1 MVVIADGR
9 FELPEEFLYSSQ
21 HVYLDKSKKIVGLDQ
36 IGYAYLSNPTEF
48 KVLVEENVTM
58 NEPIAA
64 ITTDRGITTLYSP
77 CAGKIKLINQDPL
90 KDMELD
96 TYTKGYVLEF
106 ETITEIDPTLISG
119 EKIEQWANH
128 EVKTLLKNEYS
139 FKIIEIGDSAT
150 GKTAIKVRFTDDYF
164 KQDLKT
170 TLGVDFGAK
179 ELKLEYLADDA
190 LFSGV
195 YRFTAKMNV
204 WDAAGQQ
211 HYDKI
216 RGMYYRDAKGALLCF
231 DINNPVSFTNLDKW
245 VEDLDENVGRKVPV
259 LLVGNKLDLE
269 RRVTFEDAKKY
280 AEKRGFIGYVECS
293 AKTGKGINDA
303 FIKLALEVYKHEEG
317 LN

>member
-9 FELPEEFLYSSQ
+9 FELPEELLYSSQ
-21 HVYLDKSKKIVGLDQ
+21 HVYLDKSKKMVGLDQ
-36 IGYAYLSNPTEF
+36 IGYAYLSNPTEI

-77 CAGKIKLINQDPL
+77 CAGKIKSINQDPL
-90 KDMELD
+90 KNMELD
-96 TYTKGYVLEF
+96 TYTKGFVIEF
-106 ETITEIDPTLISG
+106 ETITEIDSTLISG

-150 GKTAIKVRFTDDYF
+150 GKTAIKVRFTENYF

-170 TLGVDFGAK
+170 TLGVDFGSK
-179 ELKLEYLADDA
+179 ELKLEYLSDDT

-195 YRFTAKMNV
+195 YHFTAKMNL
-204 WDAAGQQ
+204 WDAAGQA
-211 HYDKI
+211 HFEKI

-231 DINNPVSFTNLDKW
+231 DVNNPVSFKNLDMW
-245 VEDLDENVGRKVPV
+245 VEELDENVGRKVPV
-259 LLVGNKLDLE
+259 LLVGNKIDLE
-269 RRVTFEDAKKY
+269 RRVKFNEAEEYAK
-280 AEKRGFIGYVECS
+280 KRGFIGYVECS

-303 FIKLALEVYKHEEG
+303 FIKLALEVYKKEEG
-317 LN
+317 LS

>member
-9 FELPEEFLYSSQ
+9 FELPEELLYSSQ
-21 HVYLDKSKKIVGLDQ
+21 HVYLDKSKKMVGLDQ
-36 IGYAYLSNPTEF
+36 IGYAYLSNPTEI

-77 CAGKIKLINQDPL
+77 CAGKIKSINQDPL
-90 KDMELD
+90 KNMELD
-96 TYTKGYVLEF
+96 TYTKGFVIEF
-106 ETITEIDPTLISG
+106 ETITEIDSTLISG

-150 GKTAIKVRFTDDYF
+150 GKTVIKVRFTENYF

-170 TLGVDFGAK
+170 TLGVDFGSK
-179 ELKLEYLADDA
+179 ELKLEYLSDDT

-195 YRFTAKMNV
+195 YHFTAKMNL
-204 WDAAGQQ
+204 WDAAGQA
-211 HYDKI
+211 HFEKI

-231 DINNPVSFTNLDKW
+231 DVNNPVSFKNLDMW
-245 VEDLDENVGRKVPV
+245 VEELDENVGRKVPV
-259 LLVGNKLDLE
+259 LLVGNKIDLE
-269 RRVTFEDAKKY
+269 RRVKFNEAEEYAK
-280 AEKRGFIGYVECS
+280 KRGFIGYVECS

-303 FIKLALEVYKHEEG
+303 FIKLALEVYKKEEG
-317 LN
+317 LS

>member
-1 MVVIADGR
+1 MVTIADGR
-9 FELPEEFLYSSQ
+9 YELPEKLLYSSQ
-21 HVYLDKSKKIVGLDQ
+21 HVYLDKSKKLVGLDQ

-48 KVLVEENVTM
+48 KILVEENVKM

-77 CAGKIKLINQDPL
+77 CTGKIKTINQNSL

-106 ETITEIDPTLISG
+106 DSITEVDPTLITG
-119 EKIEQWANH
+119 EKVEQWANH

-139 FKIIEIGDSAT
+139 FKIIEIGDSAA

-164 KQDLKT
+164 KHDLKT
-170 TLGVDFGAK
+170 TLGVDFGSK
-179 ELKLEYLADDA
+179 ELKLEYLADDT

-204 WDAAGQQ
+204 WDAAGQA
-211 HYDKI
+211 HYDQI

-231 DINNPVSFTNLDKW
+231 DINNPVSFQNLDKW

-269 RRVTFEDAKKY
+269 RRVKFDDAKKY
-280 AEKRGFIGYVECS
+280 AEERRFIGYVECS
-293 AKTGKGINDA
+293 AKTGVGIQDA
-303 FIKLALEVYKHEEG
+303 FVKLALEIYKKEEG

>member
-9 FELPEEFLYSSQ
+9 FELPEELLYSSQ

-36 IGYAYLSNPTEF
+36 IGYAYLTNPTEF

-77 CAGKIKLINQDPL
+77 CAGKIKSINQDPL
-90 KDMELD
+90 KNMELD
-96 TYTKGYVLEF
+96 TYTKGFVIEF
-106 ETITEIDPTLISG
+106 ETITEIDSTLISG

-150 GKTAIKVRFTDDYF
+150 GKTAIKVRFTENYF

-170 TLGVDFGAK
+170 TLGVDFGSK
-179 ELKLEYLADDA
+179 ELKLEYLSDDT

-195 YRFTAKMNV
+195 YHFTAKMNL
-204 WDAAGQQ
+204 WDAAGQA
-211 HYDKI
+211 HFEKI

-231 DINNPVSFTNLDKW
+231 DVNNPVSFKNLDMW
-245 VEDLDENVGRKVPV
+245 VEELDENVGRKVPV
-259 LLVGNKLDLE
+259 LLVGNKIDLE
-269 RRVTFEDAKKY
+269 RRVKFNEAEEYAK
-280 AEKRGFIGYVECS
+280 KRGFIGYVECS
-293 AKTGKGINDA
+293 AKTGAGIQDA
-303 FIKLALEVYKHEEG
+303 FIKLALEVYKKEEG
-317 LN
+317 LS